1 MVEIFRKIYER
12 MGDELSRRIYIDRLN
27 YSITQ
32 DACYLNEMVERTV
45 RHQGG
50 IWKAFLSLL
59 QERSDAE
66 ELYLFGAGIWGRT
79 LYEETK
85 DRIAWKGVI
94 DNRPDGK
101 SMGNLDVMTLEQ
113 FKEVYDTNAVIVI
126 SSYKNGKEMAE
137 QLQSANIPL
146 DKIVDAGEVIHRLTE
161 GAIYFDLQEL
171 EQGAAQEVFV
181 DAGGFDG
188 ATCEGFMD
196 WCGGNGYAY
205 CFEADV
211 SNIETARMRLAGY
224 ANCEIVPK
232 ALWSETTELSMHM
245 KGSCGSSVTTRQEG
259 HDIQSIEAV
268 ALDDLLG
275 DQSVTFI
282 KMDIEG
288 AESEALRGACRII
301 REQHPK
307 LAISIYHKKE
317 DIWTLPGLILEYYP
331 DYKLYLRHYS
341 FAHYDTVLYA
351 VP

>member
-161 GAIYFDLQEL
+161 G
-171 EQGAAQEVFV
+171 G
-181 DAGGFDG
+181 
-188 ATCEGFMD
+188 
-196 WCGGNGYAY
+196 
-205 CFEADV
+205 
-211 SNIETARMRLAGY
+211 
-224 ANCEIVPK
+224 
-232 ALWSETTELSMHM
+232 
-245 KGSCGSSVTTRQEG
+245 
-259 HDIQSIEAV
+259 
-268 ALDDLLG
+268 DLL
-275 DQSVTFI
+275 
-282 KMDIEG
+282 
-288 AESEALRGACRII
+288 
-301 REQHPK
+301 
-307 LAISIYHKKE
+307 
-317 DIWTLPGLILEYYP
+317 
-331 DYKLYLRHYS
+331 
-341 FAHYDTVLYA
+341 
-351 VP
+351 